1 MTIDRYLFY
10 QKGINFMKLLYN
22 RITPIRIQKQKQKRI
37 RKNTAFLA
45 VILCLLSTCHSMAA
59 EEPVTINVMI
69 AYDFF
74 IPDDFELIAAHADAL
89 MWEKRQFHVQFYPA
103 LIIDR
108 KRQMEQLEKQGITI
122 DVSTTTEDEHLCL
135 DLDPLLP
142 IWEQDI
148 CEIATE
154 EEIEHTR
161 RNGKLYTLPSKADY
175 VASFGIVFR
184 KDILE
189 KYAIDPENIQ
199 TIQDLDTLFEK
210 LSQNEPDLIMTA
222 PLWTHSGFL
231 LRYHQFDAA
240 KNCIFTIA
248 PTAEE
253 EIVNKY
259 TTDEYLSWITMPY
272 KWNQAG
278 YFPEELPL
286 QNLKGSELMRTGK
299 LFSYFCAC
307 KPGIEWEENVSSG
320 CELVSVPL
328 MEPRVTNSSAEISS
342 WGIMKNSNHPE
353 ESMQFLYEIYTNPE
367 LINLFLYG
375 IENTHYVLLPNGT
388 IDFPEGM
395 TAENSGY
402 YPNIGWSFPN
412 QTLSYIWNGN
422 DPDLWKKNEIYQNE
436 ARRDASLGF
445 RFDDSVVAWQ
455 NNALNEIADT
465 YAYGLETGMLDPT
478 VYLPQMLNEMEKAG
492 AAEVQAELKDQY
504 ETWRNTQK
512 P

>member
-1 MTIDRYLFY
+1 
-10 QKGINFMKLLYN
+10 MKLLFH
-22 RITPIRIQKQKQKRI
+22 RTRSMCPCKQIQKRI
-37 RKNTAFLA
+37 KKSMAVFAAF
-45 VILCLLSTCHSMAA
+45 LCLLSICHTSAK

-74 IPDDFELIAAHADAL
+74 IPDDFELIAARADQL
-89 MWEKRQFHVQFYPA
+89 IWEKQQFHVQFFPA

-108 KRQMEQLEKQGITI
+108 KRKMEQLEKEGITI
-122 DVSTTTEDEHLCL
+122 DVSTLTDNESLCM
-135 DLDPLLP
+135 DLGPLLP

-148 CEIATE
+148 CEIATQ
-154 EEIEHTR
+154 EEIEHTK

-189 KYAIDPENIQ
+189 KYEIAPESIRTID
-199 TIQDLDTLFEK
+199 DLDKIFEEI
-210 LSQNEPDLIMTA
+210 SQKEPNLIMTA

-231 LRYHQFDAA
+231 LRYHQYDAV

-259 TTDEYLSWITMPY
+259 TTDEYLSWITMLY

-286 QNLKGSELMRTGK
+286 QNLKGSELMRTGN

-342 WGIMKNSNHPE
+342 WGIMKSSNHPE
-353 ESMQFLYEIYTNPE
+353 ESMQFLYELYTNPE
-367 LINLFLYG
+367 LINLFTYG
-375 IENTHYVLLPNGT
+375 LEGTHYILLPDGT
-388 IDFPEGM
+388 IDFPDGV

-422 DPDLWKKNEIYQNE
+422 DPDLWEKNEIYQNE

-455 NNALNEIADT
+455 NHALNEIAST
-465 YAYGLETGMLDPT
+465 YAYGLETGMLNPAD
-478 VYLPQMLNEMEKAG
+478 YLPKMLDEMEKAG
-492 AAEVQAELKDQY
+492 AAEVQAELKNQY
-504 ETWRNTQK
+504 ETWRNTK
-512 P
+512 KL

>member
-1 MTIDRYLFY
+1 MKRLCHRIMSVYARHILKNITLLAIFLCFLF
-10 QKGINFMKLLYN
+10 
-22 RITPIRIQKQKQKRI
+22 TCCS
-37 RKNTAFLA
+37 TAA
-45 VILCLLSTCHSMAA
+45 KES
-59 EEPVTINVMI
+59 VTINVMM

-74 IPDDFELIAAHADAL
+74 IPDDFEMIAARADAL
-89 MWEKRQFHVQFYPA
+89 IWEKCQFHVQFFPA

-108 KRQMEQLEKQGITI
+108 NREMKQLEKEGITI
-122 DVSTTTEDEHLCL
+122 DVSTITDDENLCL
-135 DLDPLLP
+135 DLEPLLP
-142 IWEQDI
+142 SWEQDI
-148 CEIATE
+148 LEIATE
-154 EEIEHTR
+154 EEIEHTK
-161 RNGKLYTLPSKADY
+161 RNGKLYTLPSRADY

-184 KDILE
+184 KDILD
-189 KYAIDPENIQ
+189 KYEINPENIR
-199 TIQDLDTLFEK
+199 TLQDLDALFED
-210 LSQNEPDLIMTA
+210 LSQKEPELIMTA

-231 LRYHQFDAA
+231 IRYHQFDAI

-248 PTAEE
+248 PTSEE

-259 TTDEYLSWITMPY
+259 TTDEYLSWITMLR

-320 CELVSVPL
+320 CELVSIPL
-328 MEPRVTNSSAEISS
+328 MEPRVTNSSVEISS
-342 WGIMKNSNHPE
+342 WGIMKNTSHPE
-353 ESMQFLYEIYTNPE
+353 ESMQFLYELYTNPE
-367 LINLFLYG
+367 LVNLFLYG
-375 IENTHYVLLPNGT
+375 LEDVHYVLLPDGT
-388 IDFPEGM
+388 IDFPEGI

-402 YPNIGWSFPN
+402 SPNIGWSFPN
-412 QTLSYIWNGN
+412 QTISYIWNGN

-455 NNALNEIADT
+455 NNALNEIAAT
-465 YAYGLETGMLDPT
+465 YTYGLETGMLDPA
-478 VYLPQMLNEMEKAG
+478 VYLPKMLDEMEKAG
-492 AAEVQAELKDQY
+492 AAEVQAELRDQY